1 MAEGEKK
8 KREGEGATGGKVWYE
23 RAEYT
28 FYSWERQR
36 SFPESKQKLRKR
48 GRKVERSQ
56 VRAR

>member
-1 MAEGEKK
+1 MKGRKEKV
-8 KREGEGATGGKVWYE
+8 REQAGGKVWYE

-36 SFPESKQKLRKR
+36 SFPESKQKLRRR